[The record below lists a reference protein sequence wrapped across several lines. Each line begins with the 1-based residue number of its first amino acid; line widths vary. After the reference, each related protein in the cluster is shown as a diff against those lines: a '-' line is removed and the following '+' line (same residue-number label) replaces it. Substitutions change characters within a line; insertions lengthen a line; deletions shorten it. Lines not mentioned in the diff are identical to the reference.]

1 MTRLREQYQ
10 RALRLGVVACL
21 TVPVA
26 LGVAVASVPS
36 TADAASVASTSAG
49 SLLPQTTSPDTPV
62 VVVPDPSTE
71 PTDPGTPEEPVPP
84 VETDPTTPAEPV
96 PVETTAPTI
105 EPAPAPVAPAP
116 VRNPPRNNAPAP
128 VAPAVTPTE
137 TPTPTPTA
145 TPTPTPTPSSNTPR
159 PIATPTVWGDVNPVV
174 YESGDAPSSN
184 GLAFVALIV
193 AGALLL
199 GLGAWLLYQRIWGSP
214 VPVAKDK

>member
-26 LGVAVASVPS
+26 LGVAVASVPA
-36 TADAASVASTSAG
+36 TADAASVAGTRVS
-49 SLLPQTTSPDTPV
+49 SLLPQTTSPDAPV
-62 VVVPDPSTE
+62 VVVPDPA
-71 PTDPGTPEEPVPP
+71 PTTPEVPPSEEPVPEPEPSAP
-84 VETDPTTPAEPV
+84 VEEPA
-96 PVETTAPTI
+96 PVETTTPSV
-105 EPAPAPVAPAP
+105 EPAPVAPAP

-128 VAPAVTPTE
+128 APVVVPTE

-145 TPTPTPTPSSNTPR
+145 TPTPTPTPTSNTPR

-184 GLAFVALIV
+184 GLAFIALIV

-214 VPVAKDK
+214 VPVARDK